1 MKLLPLKIAALL
13 LLISLRGYGQQPA
26 GNRASLSF
34 NAIDI
39 FNTPKRAIL
48 RTSDQLITDLSVRM
62 VGSSATFTFTY
73 RIGRDP

>member
-1 MKLLPLKIAALL
+1 LKIAALL

-34 NAIDI
+34 NANN
-39 FNTPKRAIL
+39 NTRKRAIL
-48 RTSDQLITDLSVRM
+48 RTSDQLIIDLFVRM

>member
-1 MKLLPLKIAALL
+1 MKLLPSKKAALL
-13 LLISLRGYGQQPA
+13 LLISRRGHGQQPA

-34 NAIDI
+34 NATD
-39 FNTPKRAIL
+39 NTRKRAIL
-48 RTSDQLITDLSVRM
+48 RTSDQLIIDLFVRT